1 MLKLKP
7 IENSKLYQRRT
18 ISKENLLSSDDVI
31 VSTTSTLQPHQSI
44 FYKNESLIKLNA
56 NQAQSLTQ
64 IKRNKKMESS
74 VQGKNV
80 QVLGFVCFFLY
91 NKNLLLITKKNLLIK
106 KNLINYVITE
116 YRAICRSGI

>member
-80 QVLGFVCFFLY
+80 QVLGFVCFFC
-91 NKNLLLITKKNLLIK
+91 KIK
-106 KNLINYVITE
+106 T
-116 YRAICRSGI
+116 CF

>member
-31 VSTTSTLQPHQSI
+31 VSITSTQPTQNY
-44 FYKNESLIKLNA
+44 FYKNESLIKFNA

-64 IKRNKKMESS
+64 INKNKKMESS

-80 QVLGFVCFFLY
+80 QTFGFV
-91 NKNLLLITKKNLLIK
+91 
-106 KNLINYVITE
+106 
-116 YRAICRSGI
+116 

>member
-31 VSTTSTLQPHQSI
+31 VSTKSTLQPQNH

-56 NQAQSLTQ
+56 NQAQSLTK
-64 IKRNKKMESS
+64 IERNKKMESS
-74 VQGKNV
+74 VQGKNF
-80 QVLGFVCFFLY
+80 QMFGFVF
-91 NKNLLLITKKNLLIK
+91 KLII
-106 KNLINYVITE
+106 
-116 YRAICRSGI
+116 

>member
-18 ISKENLLSSDDVI
+18 NSKENLLSSGDVI
-31 VSTTSTLQPHQSI
+31 VNTTRTVQPQSN

-56 NQAQSLTQ
+56 NQAQNLTQ
-64 IKRNKKMESS
+64 KHSFEEVKRKMESA

-80 QVLGFVCFFLY
+80 QMLGFVC
-91 NKNLLLITKKNLLIK
+91 
-106 KNLINYVITE
+106 
-116 YRAICRSGI
+116 S

>member
-31 VSTTSTLQPHQSI
+31 VSTTSTLQPQNI
-44 FYKNESLIKLNA
+44 FYKNESLLKLNA
-56 NQAQSLTQ
+56 NQAHNLVQKNCFEE
-64 IKRNKKMESS
+64 IKRNKKMESA

-80 QVLGFVCFFLY
+80 QMLGFVFF
-91 NKNLLLITKKNLLIK
+91 
-106 KNLINYVITE
+106 
-116 YRAICRSGI
+116 